1 MKRDDD
7 MKAQRRD
14 SGTCGDALG
23 NKHLL
28 ACWKRSKKHWV
39 TGNESNLV
47 KIKSEKWAGDISY
60 QKCMLA

>member
-47 KIKSEKWAGDISY
+47 KIKSEKWAGDI
-60 QKCMLA
+60 